1 MIDESDIEDIEQPET
16 GDAGGAGGFRVVL
29 ASGGVKIFLA
39 KGEGPDQAE
48 TMFSAEA
55 GRQGATVYEVPG
67 YASLCGLLTHTEP
80 LDRIEEVRFCAQ
92 GRGYVRYV
100 RKPGGPALPPEEAIR
115 KVMERPPLVVP
126 EWSPGAGT
134 AVTIVQTKEHPDPV
148 VSVGPSTQTQPKA
161 TKAAKVDTAP
171 QLPAVDRFIAAYL
184 RVGGTLDG
192 LADHLERFAER

>member
-1 MIDESDIEDIEQPET
+1 MSEEPDSMDIEQPET

-29 ASGGVKIFLA
+29 ANGGVKIFLA

-67 YASLCGLLTHTEP
+67 YASLCGLLSHTEP
-80 LDRIEEVRFCAQ
+80 LDRVEEVRFCAQ

-126 EWSPGAGT
+126 EWSPSAGT

-148 VSVGPSTQTQPKA
+148 VSVGPSRQTQPE
-161 TKAAKVDTAP
+161 AAKADTAP
-171 QLPAVDRFIAAYL
+171 RLPAVDRFIAAYL

-192 LADHLERFAER
+192 LADHLERLAER